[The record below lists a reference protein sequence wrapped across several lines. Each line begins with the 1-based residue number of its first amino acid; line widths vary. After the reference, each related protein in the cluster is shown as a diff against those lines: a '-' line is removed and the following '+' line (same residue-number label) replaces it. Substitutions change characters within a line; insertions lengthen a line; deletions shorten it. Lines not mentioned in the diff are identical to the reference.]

1 MESTDSSLDPSIN
14 KLYTMNICHSVEVIN
29 MKRDMDLCRLILF
42 KIENDYKSTAL
53 FNLKIDGYDMET
65 VTYHCNLLFEA
76 GLIKSYEPIY
86 ASNRIYHFSV
96 GALTWEGHD
105 FLDKIRENTMWNRT
119 KNSIKENAL
128 PMTLEVI
135 KSVATSFINDRLSK

>member
-76 GLIKSYEPIY
+76 GLIKK
-86 ASNRIYHFSV
+86 
-96 GALTWEGHD
+96 L
-105 FLDKIRENTMWNRT
+105 
-119 KNSIKENAL
+119 
-128 PMTLEVI
+128 
-135 KSVATSFINDRLSK
+135 

>member
-53 FNLKIDGYDMET
+53 F
-65 VTYHCNLLFEA
+65 
-76 GLIKSYEPIY
+76 
-86 ASNRIYHFSV
+86 
-96 GALTWEGHD
+96 
-105 FLDKIRENTMWNRT
+105 
-119 KNSIKENAL
+119 
-128 PMTLEVI
+128 
-135 KSVATSFINDRLSK
+135 